1 MIAHLLAAILAAA
14 DPLVVILPNGSQIAA
29 ERVDYHVGAGTVEI
43 VEAPLFRD
51 GFE

>member
-1 MIAHLLAAILAAA
+1 MIAALLAAILAAA
-14 DPLVVILPNGSQIAA
+14 DPLVVILPDGSRISAQ
-29 ERVDYHVGAGTVEI
+29 RVEYHVGAGTVVI